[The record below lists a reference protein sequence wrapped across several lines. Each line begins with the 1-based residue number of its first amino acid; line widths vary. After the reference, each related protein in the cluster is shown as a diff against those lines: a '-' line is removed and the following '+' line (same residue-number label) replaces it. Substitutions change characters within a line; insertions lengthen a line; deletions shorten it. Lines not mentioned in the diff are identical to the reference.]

1 MNLDK
6 LYEQVEHLVMLHS
19 PSGDEVQI
27 DEYLLSLLSG
37 ITKTEHKV
45 WQDVAGNIIYF
56 IPGQDATQSVAITAH
71 KDEIAMMVQ
80 RIEPDGRL
88 RLVRVGGSFPWIY
101 GEGVVDI
108 LGHDPDTGKH
118 LEVQGVLSFGSRH
131 VSHQSPQKAQQNDA
145 PLTWD
150 DAWVETF
157 LTPEALTAKGVRPG
171 TRVVIG
177 KQRKR
182 PLRIGEHMA
191 SYTLDNKASIAVLLL
206 LAENLSQ
213 PRVNTYL
220 VFSSQE
226 EIGCLGALHYTLN
239 QKPDELIALEVA
251 PVAKEYPI
259 VFNDQPVL
267 LSSDNYSFYTLDL
280 NHRLEQAAKSI
291 DLVIQHCVLSG
302 FGSDASLCI
311 KNGHVARA
319 ACLGFPT
326 ENTHG
331 YEIASLSALWNLYQV
346 LLTYLSTQ

>member
-1 MNLDK
+1 MHLDK
-6 LYEQVEHLVMLHS
+6 IYEQIEDLVMLHS
-19 PSGDEVQI
+19 PSGDEAQI
-27 DEYLLSLLSG
+27 DQYLLTFLSK
-37 ITKTEHKV
+37 IAKATHRV
-45 WQDVAGNIIYF
+45 WQDAAGNIIYS
-56 IPGQDATQSVAITAH
+56 IPGRDETQSIAITAH

-80 RIEPDGRL
+80 RIDSDGRL
-88 RLVRVGGSFPWIY
+88 RLARVGGSFPWIY

-108 LGHDPDTGKH
+108 LGHEPGTGNH
-118 LEVQGVLSFGSRH
+118 LETQGILSFGSRH

-157 LTPEALTAKGVRPG
+157 RTPEELAAQGVQPG
-171 TRVVIG
+171 ARVVIG
-177 KQRKR
+177 KHRKR
-182 PLRIGEHMA
+182 PLRMGDRVA
-191 SYTLDNKASIAVLLL
+191 SYTLDNKASVAILLL
-206 LAENLSQ
+206 LAETLVQ
-213 PRVNTYL
+213 PSVNTYL
-220 VFSSQE
+220 VFSARE
-226 EIGCLGALHYTLN
+226 EIGCLGALHYTLH

-259 VFNDQPVL
+259 SFDDQPVL

-280 NHRLEQAAKSI
+280 NHRLDQVAKSKG
-291 DLVIQHCVLSG
+291 LSIQHCTLSG

-331 YEIASLSALWNLYQV
+331 YEITSLAAIWNVYQV
-346 LLTYLSTQ
+346 LFAYTSG

>member
-1 MNLDK
+1 MHLDK
-6 LYEQVEHLVMLHS
+6 IYEQIEHLVMLHS
-19 PSGDEVQI
+19 PSGDEGQI
-27 DEYLLSLLSG
+27 DQYLLAVLSG
-37 ITKTEHKV
+37 MAKADRKV
-45 WQDVAGNIIYF
+45 WQDAAGNIIYF

-88 RLVRVGGSFPWIY
+88 RLARVGGSFPWIY

-108 LGHDPDTGKH
+108 LGHEPDTGNQI
-118 LEVQGVLSFGSRH
+118 EVQGILSFGSRH
-131 VSHQSPQKAQQNDA
+131 VSHQSPQKTQQNDA
-145 PLTWD
+145 PLTWN

-157 LTPEALTAKGVRPG
+157 LTPAALTAQGVQPG

-177 KQRKR
+177 KHRKR
-182 PLRIGEHMA
+182 PLRMGNRVA
-191 SYTLDNKASIAVLLL
+191 SYTLDNKASVAVLLR
-206 LAENLSQ
+206 LAENLRQ
-213 PRVNTYL
+213 PSVNTYL
-220 VFSSQE
+220 VFSAQE
-226 EIGCLGALHYTLN
+226 EIGCLGALHYTLH
-239 QKPDELIALEVA
+239 QKPDELVALEVA

-259 VFNDQPVL
+259 TFNDQPVL

-280 NHRLEQAAKSI
+280 NYRLEQAAKSQG
-291 DLVIQHCVLSG
+291 LLIQHCTLSG

-331 YEIASLSALWNLYQV
+331 YEITSLVALWNLYQV
-346 LLTYLSTQ
+346 LLAYTSK

>member
-1 MNLDK
+1 MHLNK
-6 LYEQVEHLVMLHS
+6 IYEQIEHLVMLHS
-19 PSGDEVQI
+19 PSGDEGQI
-27 DEYLLSLLSG
+27 DQYLLSALSG
-37 ITKTEHKV
+37 IAKADHKV
-45 WQDVAGNIIYF
+45 WQDAAGNIIYF

-88 RLVRVGGSFPWIY
+88 RLARVGGSFPWIY

-108 LGHDPDTGKH
+108 LGHEPDTGKH
-118 LEVQGVLSFGSRH
+118 LEVQGILSFGSRH

-157 LTPEALTAKGVRPG
+157 LTPAALTAQGVQPG

-177 KQRKR
+177 KHRKR
-182 PLRIGEHMA
+182 PLRMGDRVA
-191 SYTLDNKASIAVLLL
+191 SYTLDNKASVAILLL
-206 LAENLSQ
+206 LAEDLRQ
-213 PRVNTYL
+213 PSVNTYL
-220 VFSSQE
+220 VFSARE
-226 EIGCLGALHYTLN
+226 EIGCLGALHYTLH

-259 VFNDQPVL
+259 TFNDQPVL

-280 NHRLEQAAKSI
+280 NHRLEQAATSKG
-291 DLVIQHCVLSG
+291 LAIQHCTLSG

-331 YEIASLSALWNLYQV
+331 YEITSLAALWNLYQV
-346 LLTYLSTQ
+346 LLTYMSE

>member
-1 MNLDK
+1 MDLDK
-6 LYEQVEHLVMLHS
+6 IYEQIEHLVMLHS

-27 DEYLLSLLSG
+27 DQYLLAFLLG
-37 ITKTEHKV
+37 MAKATHKV
-45 WQDVAGNIIYF
+45 WQDAAGNIIYL
-56 IPGQDATQSVAITAH
+56 IPGQNPAQSVAITAH

-88 RLVRVGGSFPWIY
+88 RLARVGGSFPWIY

-108 LGHDPDTGKH
+108 LGHEPETGNH
-118 LEVQGVLSFGSRH
+118 LEVQGILSFGSRH
-131 VSHQSPQKAQQNDA
+131 VSHQSPQQAQQNDA

-157 LTPEALTAKGVRPG
+157 RTSEELAAQGVQPG

-177 KQRKR
+177 KHRKR
-182 PLRIGEHMA
+182 PLRMGDRVA
-191 SYTLDNKASIAVLLL
+191 SYTLDNKASVAVLLL
-206 LAENLSQ
+206 LAETLFQ
-213 PRVNTYL
+213 PRIHTYL
-220 VFSSQE
+220 VFSARE
-226 EIGCLGALHYTLN
+226 EIGCLGALHYTLH

-259 VFNDQPVL
+259 TFDNQPVL

-280 NHRLEQAAKSI
+280 NHRLEQAAKSKG
-291 DLVIQHCVLSG
+291 LSIQHCTLSG

-331 YEIASLSALWNLYQV
+331 YEITSLGALWNLYQV
-346 LLTYLSTQ
+346 LLAYMSG

>member
-1 MNLDK
+1 MHLDK
-6 LYEQVEHLVMLHS
+6 IYEQIEHLVMLHS
-19 PSGDEVQI
+19 PSGDEGQI
-27 DEYLLSLLSG
+27 DQYLLSLLSE
-37 ITKTEHKV
+37 IAKADHKV
-45 WQDVAGNIIYF
+45 WQDVAGNIIYW

-88 RLVRVGGSFPWIY
+88 RLARVGGSFPWIY

-108 LGHDPDTGKH
+108 LGHEPDTGKH
-118 LEVQGVLSFGSRH
+118 LEVQGILSFGSRH

-157 LTPEALTAKGVRPG
+157 LTPAALTAQGVQPG

-177 KQRKR
+177 KHRKR
-182 PLRIGEHMA
+182 PLRMGTRVA
-191 SYTLDNKASIAVLLL
+191 SYTLDNKASVAVLLL
-206 LAENLSQ
+206 LAENLLQ

-220 VFSSQE
+220 VFSAQE
-226 EIGCLGALHYTLN
+226 EIGCLGALHYTLH

-251 PVAKEYPI
+251 PLAKEYPI
-259 VFNDQPVL
+259 AFDDQPVL

-280 NHRLEQAAKSI
+280 NHRLEQAAKSKG
-291 DLVIQHCVLSG
+291 LSIQHCTLSG

-331 YEIASLSALWNLYQV
+331 YEITSLDALWNLYQV
-346 LLTYLSTQ
+346 LSAYMSG